1 MAGTSH
7 NSVLAQGGLDR
18 RQRPIEFFPD
28 LSHGHPGGVPFD
40 GEINLISRHWQAS
53 AWHPSLD
60 QQPADARRV
69 EVVGIP
75 KLPDACTVLVV
86 PGELSEL
93 FQAESSFDPMDP
105 WPDPRLAP
113 ALGQIGHRLQDS

>member
-1 MAGTSH
+1 M
-7 NSVLAQGGLDR
+7 LAQGGLDS
-18 RQRPIEFFPD
+18 RQRPIEFFAD

-53 AWHPSLD
+53 ALHPGLD

-69 EVVGIP
+69 EVVAIP
-75 KLPDACTVLVV
+75 KLLDGCTVLVV

-93 FQAESSFDPMDP
+93 FQAKSGFDPVDT
-105 WPDPRLAP
+105 WPDPRLAS
-113 ALGQIGHRLQDS
+113 ALGRVGHCVQDS